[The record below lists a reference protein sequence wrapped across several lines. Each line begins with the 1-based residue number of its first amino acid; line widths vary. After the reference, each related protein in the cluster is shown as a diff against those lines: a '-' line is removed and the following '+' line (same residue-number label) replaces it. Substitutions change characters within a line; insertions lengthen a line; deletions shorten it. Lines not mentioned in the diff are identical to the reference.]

1 MHQSTVISADCYL
14 TRDIMV
20 NCIAE

>member
-20 NCIAE
+20 NCIA